1 MDAARDLIRRVLLD
15 KEQEEQVEERRR
27 DYKTELQELVQR
39 RPEQVLRYEMTG
51 TSGPDHD
58 RVFSFRVLLN
68 GQVAGTGEGRSKKE
82 AEQAAARCALEHMA
96 L

>member
-1 MDAARDLIRRVLLD
+1 MERYIVGITGASGSAYALALIDALLARGARVHAVL
-15 KEQEEQVEERRR
+15 
-27 DYKTELQELVQR
+27 TGMG
-39 RPEQVLRYEMTG
+39 EQVLRYEMTG